1 MNTKII
7 NIKDAKYAFVD
18 NNRKVSKNQSLIDN
32 IEKFGVLQ
40 PIIAISAN
48 DIEEELPLYAADTTY
63 RILNKEEQ
71 KDYLVVLDG
80 QHRINFAY
88 QLLEKKRLEK
98 NGGIFELPI
107 SVISKEELKGM
118 TINEYII
125 ALNSTQKQWENSDYI
140 DNSYKIKNQDFA

>member
-7 NIKDAKYAFVD
+7 NIKDAKFAFVD
-18 NNRKVSKNQSLIDN
+18 NNRKVSKNQSLIDS
-32 IEKFGVLQ
+32 IDKFGVLQ

-48 DIEEELPLYAADTTY
+48 DIEEELTLYAADTTY

-88 QLLEKKRLEK
+88 QLLEKK
-98 NGGIFELPI
+98 
-107 SVISKEELKGM
+107 SKHCIL
-118 TINEYII
+118 
-125 ALNSTQKQWENSDYI
+125 
-140 DNSYKIKNQDFA
+140 IKRCTFV

>member
-1 MNTKII
+1 MNTKNLNI
-7 NIKDAKYAFVD
+7 NEVKFAFVD
-18 NNRKVSKNQSLIDN
+18 NNRKVSKNQSLIDS

-40 PIIAISAN
+40 PIIAIPAN
-48 DIEEELPLYAADTTY
+48 EIEENLPLYAADTTY

-98 NGGIFELPI
+98 KMK
-107 SVISKEELKGM
+107 V
-118 TINEYII
+118 
-125 ALNSTQKQWENSDYI
+125 LNYRFPLFQE
-140 DNSYKIKNQDFA
+140 KI

>member
-7 NIKDAKYAFVD
+7 NIKNAKFAFVD
-18 NNRKVSKNQSLIDN
+18 NNRKVSKNQSLIDS

-98 NGGIFELPI
+98 NDGVFELPI
-107 SVISKEELKGM
+107 SIISKEELKGM

-140 DNSYKIKNQDFA
+140 DNSY